1 MEEWKDLSGFVQH
14 GSKLLQVNIWDKV
27 CVYDLLYFV
36 TNILKDLYL
45 SNQFW
50 SINHGLFFI

>member
-1 MEEWKDLSGFVQH
+1 MAFVQH

-45 SNQFW
+45 PNQFL

>member
-1 MEEWKDLSGFVQH
+1 MAFVQH

-36 TNILKDLYL
+36 TNILKDVFVKPILVNKSWTFLYL
-45 SNQFW
+45 MTVFMM
-50 SINHGLFFI
+50 